1 MEMTAIVFFLLVI
14 HPLSLCGQPP
24 TSGTSNHKTKVRN
37 RVDYSTST
45 KKMQDLYKGIFKKSG
60 EYGIFLRQNAIRAC
74 KQPQIM
80 LEYMQIP
87 RIKER

>member
-37 RVDYSTST
+37 RVDYSTDT
-45 KKMQDLYKGIFKKSG
+45 KKMQALHKGFFEKKGESDIF
-60 EYGIFLRQNAIRAC
+60 FRQSRINAC
-74 KQPQIM
+74 KRLQIM
-80 LEYMQIP
+80 LEYKQI
-87 RIKER
+87 